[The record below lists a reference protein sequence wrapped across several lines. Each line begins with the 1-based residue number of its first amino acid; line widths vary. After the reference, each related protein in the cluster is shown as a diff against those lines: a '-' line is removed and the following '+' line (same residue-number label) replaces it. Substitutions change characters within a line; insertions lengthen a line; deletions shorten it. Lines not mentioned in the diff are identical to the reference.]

1 MEVREMTQEV
11 RMARWAEIIR
21 GRQESGLTVRE
32 YCAHNGIN
40 EKGYYYWQQRIRRKL
55 CELANHAEG
64 SSPSKEPLP
73 AFAEVQIRS
82 DMSVSSAAIKV
93 HLGDAV
99 VEIPNNASAEVVQT
113 VLRTLR
119 EPC

>member
-11 RMARWAEIIR
+11 RMASWAEIIR
-21 GRQESGLTVRE
+21 GRQESGQTVRE

-40 EKGYYYWQQRIRRKL
+40 EKSYYYWQLRIRRKL
-55 CELANHAEG
+55 CELANHTEG
-64 SSPSKEPLP
+64 SSQSKVPIP
-73 AFAEVQIRS
+73 AFAEVPIRS

-93 HLGDAV
+93 HLGGAV
-99 VEIPNNASAEVVQT
+99 VEIPNNASEAVVQT
-113 VLRTLR
+113 VLRALR